1 MDNVEKVTDYNMN
14 NRTNENRTGKKSSLK
29 DKRKSFPSKQPTATS
44 QSPPSGEAQNIQV
57 VINGHTHE
65 SGQTRVQSVTA
76 KKKTLLMDD
85 SMLNKI
91 NTKGL
96 KDNIHKHAV
105 SGATLPTL
113 IKDIDLYD
121 LFNFETIIGYVGGND
136 SAKKVELGLFEQQ
149 YEQLITTVKSRNPS
163 IRLVLCKLAP
173 RGDTD
178 VTFVNRIIER
188 LSVCYN
194 CDLVDQYRAF
204 FDGPGKIIMRYFGRS
219 DQIHPYVTGTRR
231 IRGQINVKVKIVS
244 DFAKCTFPRSRNDDR
259 NSFNGRNGRRDLQ
272 PQPFAMSLRC
282 LNCFDPSHETYQCRH
297 HKPVICWFCGLSGH
311 KSDFCKN

>member
-1 MDNVEKVTDYNMN
+1 MLRPTPGDPWGVEQHHWNTGAE
-14 NRTNENRTGKKSSLK
+14 ENQQLNPGL
-29 DKRKSFPSKQPTATS
+29 
-44 QSPPSGEAQNIQV
+44 
-57 VINGHTHE
+57 
-65 SGQTRVQSVTA
+65 
-76 KKKTLLMDD
+76 
-85 SMLNKI
+85 LNKI

-96 KDNIHKHAV
+96 KDNIHKYAV

-121 LFNFETIIGYVGGND
+121 LLNFETIIVYVGGND
-136 SAKKVELGLFEQQ
+136 SARKVDLGLFEQQ
-149 YEQLITTVKSRNPS
+149 YEQLITSVKSRNPS

-178 VTFVNRIIER
+178 VTFVKRIIER

-204 FDGPGKIIMRYFGRS
+204 FDGQGKLIMRYFGPS
-219 DQIHPYVTGTRR
+219 DQIHPFDTGTRR
-231 IRGQINVKVKIVS
+231 ILGQINDKVKIVS

-259 NSFNGRNGRRDLQ
+259 NNFNGRNGRRDLQ
-272 PQPFAMSLRC
+272 PQPFAVSLRC

-297 HKPVICWFCGLSGH
+297 HKPVICWFCGLSGL
-311 KSDFCKN
+311 KSDFCMN